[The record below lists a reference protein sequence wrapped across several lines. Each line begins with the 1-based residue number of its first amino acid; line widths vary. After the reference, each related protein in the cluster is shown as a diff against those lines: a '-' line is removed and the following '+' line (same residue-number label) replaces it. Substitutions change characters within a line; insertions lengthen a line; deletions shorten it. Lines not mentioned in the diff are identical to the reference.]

1 MLFYHF
7 ARKITY
13 YNPNPH
19 WFGTQKYAYCKYLR
33 KKPYLCNMTR
43 GRFAPSPTGRMHLG
57 NVFCALLSW
66 LSAKSKGGEW
76 VLRIEDL
83 DPQRSKRDYA
93 LQLMDDLQW
102 LGLPWDGE
110 PVWQSQRGDI
120 YEEYLQRLTDM
131 GLTYPCYCTRADI
144 MATQAPHETDG
155 RVVYKGTC
163 RPKYTDA
170 ARSVPTSSEEDN
182 SFDVQRPPL
191 TPQTVPLRQG
201 DERSGGGGLQ
211 PAHPSPLT
219 SHLSPLP
226 ATTRLIVP
234 DCTIPFTDGHYDK
247 HDINLAEHCGD
258 YIIRRKDGAWA
269 YQLAVVVD
277 DALMGVTEI
286 VRGRDLLLSS
296 PQQIHLRNLLF
307 QSTDDREQRT
317 DGLLKR
323 KTITDAAR
331 SVPTATLLNVYNS
344 PSETGGVPQSGE
356 GVDNPLNVNTPTIM
370 TDAARSVPTTTSLNV
385 YNSPS
390 ETGGV
395 PQSGEGVDS
404 SLNVYSS
411 TIIADT
417 ACRVPTATS
426 LNVYPSTLTP
436 HPSPLTVDFF
446 HHPLLCNA
454 EGQRLCKRDKSMDLG
469 YLRGTGITPQEIIGK
484 LAYLAGLTDTTTPIT
499 PSELLPLFSWDKVPT
514 EDIIL
519 NPNPCTD
526 YSPTPKYRN

>member
-1 MLFYHF
+1 MV
-7 ARKITY
+7 
-13 YNPNPH
+13 
-19 WFGTQKYAYCKYLR
+19 
-33 KKPYLCNMTR
+33 R

-66 LSAKSKGGEW
+66 LSAKSQGGEW

-83 DPQRSKRDYA
+83 DPQRSKKDYA

-120 YEEYLQRLTDM
+120 YEEYLLNLTNM

-163 RPKYTDA
+163 RP
-170 ARSVPTSSEEDN
+170 SV
-182 SFDVQRPPL
+182 
-191 TPQTVPLRQG
+191 
-201 DERSGGGGLQ
+201 
-211 PAHPSPLT
+211 AHHSPLT
-219 SHLSPLP
+219 AHRSPLE

-234 DCTIPFTDGHYDK
+234 DCTIAFTDGHYGK

-296 PQQIHLRNLLF
+296 PQQIHLRELLF
-307 QSTDDREQRT
+307 
-317 DGLLKR
+317 
-323 KTITDAAR
+323 
-331 SVPTATLLNVYNS
+331 
-344 PSETGGVPQSGE
+344 
-356 GVDNPLNVNTPTIM
+356 
-370 TDAARSVPTTTSLNV
+370 
-385 YNSPS
+385 
-390 ETGGV
+390 
-395 PQSGEGVDS
+395 
-404 SLNVYSS
+404 
-411 TIIADT
+411 
-417 ACRVPTATS
+417 
-426 LNVYPSTLTP
+426 
-436 HPSPLTVDFF
+436 PSPLTVDFF

-454 EGQRLCKRDKSMDLG
+454 EGQRLCKRDKSMDLE

-519 NPNPCTD
+519 DNQLNL
-526 YSPTPKYRN
+526 

>member
-1 MLFYHF
+1 
-7 ARKITY
+7 
-13 YNPNPH
+13 
-19 WFGTQKYAYCKYLR
+19 
-33 KKPYLCNMTR
+33 MTR

-66 LSAKSKGGEW
+66 FSAKSKGGEW

-83 DPQRSKRDYA
+83 DPQRSRREYA

-110 PVWQSQRGDI
+110 PVWQSQRGHI
-120 YEEYLQRLTDM
+120 YEEYLHRLQEM

-163 RPKYTDA
+163 RPKDVILDA
-170 ARSVPTSSEEDN
+170 ENDVADTARVPTAINHISPSIE
-182 SFDVQRPPL
+182 
-191 TPQTVPLRQG
+191 
-201 DERSGGGGLQ
+201 GGVGVGL
-211 PAHPSPLT
+211 
-219 SHLSPLP
+219 

-234 DCTIPFTDGHYDK
+234 DCTIPFTDGHYGQ

-258 YIIRRKDGAWA
+258 YVIRRKDGAWA

-307 QSTDDREQRT
+307 QSTDDRVQMTDDRVQSTDDRVQMT

-331 SVPTATLLNVYNS
+331 SVPTAT
-344 PSETGGVPQSGE
+344 
-356 GVDNPLNVNTPTIM
+356 
-370 TDAARSVPTTTSLNV
+370 SLNV

-395 PQSGEGVDS
+395 PRSGEGVDS
-404 SLNVYSS
+404 SLNVNRP
-411 TIIADT
+411 TIITDA
-417 ACRVPTATS
+417 ARSVPTTTS
-426 LNVYPSTLTP
+426 FNA
-436 HPSPLTVDFF
+436 HPSPLTVNFL

-469 YLRGTGITPQEIIGK
+469 YLRDKGTSPQEIIGL
-484 LAYLAGLTDTTTPIT
+484 LAHLAGLTDTPAPIS
-499 PSELLPLFSWDKVPT
+499 PQELIPLFSWDKVPT

-519 NPNPCTD
+519 DHRITL
-526 YSPTPKYRN
+526 